1 MSIVGFEMASIE
13 LVDED
18 VRGGASK
25 RVVHE
30 NADFSLDNSPP
41 SAGSTWSLRSSA

>member
-1 MSIVGFEMASIE
+1 MGVVGFEMTPIE

-18 VRGGASK
+18 VRGGATK
-25 RVVHE
+25 CVVHE